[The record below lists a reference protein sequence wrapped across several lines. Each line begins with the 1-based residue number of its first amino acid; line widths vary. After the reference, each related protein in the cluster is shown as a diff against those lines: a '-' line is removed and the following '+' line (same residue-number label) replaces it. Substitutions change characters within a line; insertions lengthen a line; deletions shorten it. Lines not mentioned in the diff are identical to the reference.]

1 MELEMSNKNE
11 EKQRKLPTIAGFL
24 SFLIALI
31 ALAGVNIT
39 LLMDIDDFPE
49 TFLVSL
55 PIVGFFLGL
64 LGLITSKRSRLNA
77 LWGIGI
83 SLFILLFTFLMIGL
97 SWVGINPKP

>member
-1 MELEMSNKNE
+1 MELEMNKGNL
-11 EKQRKLPTIAGFL
+11 RKLLAVSGIL
-24 SFLIALI
+24 SFVVALI
-31 ALAGVNIT
+31 ALAGVNIA

-49 TFLVSL
+49 MFLINL

-64 LGLITSKRSRLNA
+64 LGLITSKRSRLHA

-83 SLFILLFTFLMIGL
+83 SLFILVFTFLMIGL

>member
-1 MELEMSNKNE
+1 MELEMNNKDKG
-11 EKQRKLPTIAGFL
+11 KQRKLPTISGFL

-31 ALAGVNIT
+31 SLAGVNLS
-39 LLMDIDDFPE
+39 LLIDIDDFPKM
-49 TFLVSL
+49 FLVNL

-64 LGLITSKRSRLNA
+64 LGLITSKKSRLYA

-83 SLFILLFTFLMIGL
+83 SLFILVFTFLMIGL

>member
-1 MELEMSNKNE
+1 MELEVNNNNKG
-11 EKQRKLPTIAGFL
+11 KQRKLPTISGFL

-39 LLMDIDDFPE
+39 LLMDIDDFPK
-49 TFLVSL
+49 TFLVDL

-64 LGLITSKRSRLNA
+64 LGLITSKRSKLFA

-83 SLFILLFTFLMIGL
+83 SLFILVFTFLMLGL

>member
-1 MELEMSNKNE
+1 MELEMNNKNKG
-11 EKQRKLPTIAGFL
+11 KQRKLQTISGFL

-31 ALAGVNIT
+31 ALAGVNIA
-39 LLMDIDDFPE
+39 LLMDIDDFPKM
-49 TFLVSL
+49 FLVNL

-64 LGLITSKRSRLNA
+64 FGLITSKRSRLYA

-83 SLFILLFTFLMIGL
+83 SSFILVFTFLMIGL